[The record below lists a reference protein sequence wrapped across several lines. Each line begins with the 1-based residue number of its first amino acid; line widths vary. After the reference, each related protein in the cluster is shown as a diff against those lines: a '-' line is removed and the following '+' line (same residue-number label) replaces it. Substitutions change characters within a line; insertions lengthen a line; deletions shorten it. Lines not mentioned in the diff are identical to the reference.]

1 MDFSPSGSPVHGIS
15 QERILEWVSMP
26 FSRGSSQPRDW
37 TQVSHIAVDSLPSEP
52 AVKPKNTGVG
62 SLSLLQ
68 GDFPDPGIE
77 PGSPLLQVDSLPA
90 ELPGKPTE
98 APTFTLSI
106 SCFIVSR
113 HLHAFRYN
121 LNSSLP
127 NVCHRPLIASTYKTL
142 ILDRYSYPF
151 SSEFAPQMLNINKEE
166 TNS

>member
-1 MDFSPSGSPVHGIS
+1 MDCRLPGSYVHGIS
-15 QERILEWVSMP
+15 QERIPKWVSMLS
-26 FSRGSSQPRDW
+26 SRGSSQPRDQ

-52 AVKPKNTGVG
+52 SVKPKNTGVG

-68 GDFPDPGIE
+68 GDFPNPGIE
-77 PGSPLLQVDSLPA
+77 PRSPVLQADSLPA

-98 APTFTLSI
+98 APTLTLSI

-113 HLHAFRYN
+113 HLHPFRYN

-127 NVCHRPLIASTYKTL
+127 NVCHRLLIASTC

-151 SSEFAPQMLNINKEE
+151 SSVFAPKC
-166 TNS
+166 